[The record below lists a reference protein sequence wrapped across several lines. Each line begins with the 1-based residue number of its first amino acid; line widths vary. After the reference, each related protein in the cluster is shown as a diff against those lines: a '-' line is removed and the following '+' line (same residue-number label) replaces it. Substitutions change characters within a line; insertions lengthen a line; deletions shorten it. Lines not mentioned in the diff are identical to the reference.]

1 MKKLILAS
9 LVASTFAYA
18 GDDNKKDDGWKF
30 NGQAL
35 AYYQTTDAHG
45 NGSLFNQSSSKAVT
59 GLQLKAENKDLVGG
73 FGVGF
78 EVTGLS
84 AAALDSDIVSGLVQN
99 AGGTTGGAITQ
110 AYVTYRFN
118 NTSLKLGRQHLP
130 ASLSPLAYT
139 EGWNAIKNSFEAFL
153 VVNSDIPN
161 TTLVGA
167 YVTKANNSIGDLND
181 FNKIW
186 NADSVLMLTAQNK
199 SFENLTLTGSFYDIL
214 DVAQTSEDQQAV
226 WVDGKYALPH
236 GMKAEAQL
244 GRIYGDFTDSIGGID
259 SKAFGARF
267 SGKVGDVNLSLAYS
281 TVNKGTINTANIAGS
296 GVKSP
301 LYTQG
306 VLNQNGVKRD
316 ANSIKL
322 TGSMKALGGKV
333 IAAYMTS
340 DLGSEALPSV
350 FGTGVGGEGT
360 YQEIEFIYKRKVAK
374 NINMFFAYINQN
386 DDRQGDDDNQNFF
399 RVWAR
404 YTF

>member
-9 LVASTFAYA
+9 LIASTLSYA
-18 GDDNKKDDGWKF
+18 GDDNAKANDWSF

-35 AYYQTTDAHG
+35 VYYQTTDAHG
-45 NGSLFNQSSSKAVT
+45 NGNLFNQSSSKAVA

-73 FGVGF
+73 IGVGF
-78 EVTGLS
+78 ELTGLS
-84 AAALDSDIVSGLVQN
+84 AAALDSDIVSGMVQN
-99 AGGTTGGAITQ
+99 AGGTTAGAITQ
-110 AYVTYRFN
+110 AYLTYGFN
-118 NTSLKLGRQHLP
+118 NTSIKLGRQHLP

-139 EGWNAIKNSFEAFL
+139 EGWNAIKNSFEALL

-167 YVTKANNSIGDLND
+167 YVTKANNSVGDLND

-186 NADSVLMLTAQNK
+186 NSDSVLMFTAQNK
-199 SFENLTLTGSFYDIL
+199 SIENLTLTGSFYDIL
-214 DVAQTSEDQQAV
+214 DVAQTNENQQAI
-226 WVDGKYALPH
+226 WLDGKYALPQ
-236 GMKAEAQL
+236 GMKAEGQF
-244 GRIYGDFTDSIGGID
+244 GRIYGDFTDAIGGKD
-259 SKAFGARF
+259 SKAFGLRF
-267 SGKVGDVNLSLAYS
+267 SGKIGDVNASLAYS
-281 TVNKGTINTANIAGS
+281 SVNKGTINTANIAGS

-306 VLNQNGVKRD
+306 LLNQNGVKRD
-316 ANSIKL
+316 ANSFKL
-322 TGSMKALGGKV
+322 TGSIKAFGGKF

-340 DLGSEALPSV
+340 DLGDQALPSV

-360 YQEIEFIYKRKVAK
+360 YQEIEFIFKKEVAK
-374 NINMFFAYINQN
+374 NVNMFFAYINQD
-386 DDRQGDDDNQNFF
+386 DDRQGNDDNQNFF